1 MIELDRLALFLG
13 HPYALDSG
21 LRIFSPT
28 VNDISSVGYQDYMIK
43 LTLCSF
49 DKNMILSDLFG
60 VSNDA
65 INEISELDDFEILTS
80 EEAIRNHIASSLSF
94 FVHGEVE
101 FDPIY
106 QAFMLEDR
114 VLISRNNYLEIADVI
129 KQLNCSKAESEK
141 LNTTSS
147 KAKEML
153 KKMMMFEQKQKKQDD
168 GLDFKDIL
176 SVLCA
181 ANGNGIDI
189 FNVKNLTI
197 YQVYEQFERLTTKDS
212 FDRILPVWAN
222 GHLGKDDK
230 LPEWIK
236 KTKL

>member
-1 MIELDRLALFLG
+1 MEIDRLALFLG
-13 HPYALDSG
+13 NPYVLESG
-21 LRIFSPT
+21 LKIYSPT
-28 VNDISSVGYQDYMIK
+28 VNEISLIGYQDYMVK

-49 DKNMILSDLFG
+49 NKDTILVDLFG
-60 VSNDA
+60 VSSDV
-65 INEISELDDFEILTS
+65 IDEISHLDDFEVLIDQ
-80 EEAIRNHIASSLSF
+80 EAIRDHIAESLSF
-94 FVHGEVE
+94 FVHGEVK

-114 VLISRNNYLEIADVI
+114 VLISSSNYLEVVDLI
-129 KQLNCSKAESEK
+129 KQLNCSKTETEK
-141 LNTTSS
+141 LNTTSI
-147 KAKEML
+147 KAQEML

-168 GLDFKDIL
+168 GLDLKDVL

-189 FNVKNLTI
+189 FNIKTLTI

-212 FDRILPVWAN
+212 FERVLPVWAN
-222 GHLGKDDK
+222 GHLGKEDK